1 MSEID
6 KLIIKFL
13 ETLIIKQKLTYLE
26 RHEEAYTYVL
36 TEVDVLFDIFYL
48 INDKGKYTHSNAIE
62 HINLYLEDKFGIN
75 LNDYDGIEI
84 IREIKLT
91 NLNL

>member
-1 MSEID
+1 MNEID

-13 ETLIIKQKLTYLE
+13 ETLIIKQKLTDLK

-36 TEVDVLFDIFYL
+36 TEVDILCDIFYL
-48 INDKGKYTHSNAIE
+48 ITNEGGYSNTKAIE
-62 HINLYLEDKFGIN
+62 HINLYLDDKFGIN
-75 LNDYDGIEI
+75 LNDYDNTEI